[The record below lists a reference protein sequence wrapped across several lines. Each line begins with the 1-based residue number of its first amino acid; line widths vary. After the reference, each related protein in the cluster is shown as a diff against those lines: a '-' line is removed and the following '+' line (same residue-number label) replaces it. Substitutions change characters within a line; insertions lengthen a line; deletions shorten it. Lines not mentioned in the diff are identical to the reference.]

1 MKKNNALCMVCDK
14 TLTKN
19 EIGLNRKLIDDDAK
33 SFYCLDCLADYLDV
47 TTEELQAKIDEFKQ
61 EGCKLFS

>member
-1 MKKNNALCMVCDK
+1 MVCDK
-14 TLTKN
+14 VLTKN

-33 SFYCLDCLADYLDV
+33 SFYCLDCLADYLEV